1 MTPLNELKKRVDK
14 SGENGI
20 ALNGIDG
27 DLIHWILDE
36 GEYVAAVSK
45 TMSYNPIVKMF
56 RKEFAPKP

>member
-1 MTPLNELKKRVDK
+1 MTPLDELKERVDK

-20 ALNGIDG
+20 ALDDIPV

-36 GEYVAAVSK
+36 GEYIAAVSK

-56 RKEFAPKP
+56 KKEFAPKP